1 MFGYFAIVYWLI
13 QDFGEASQ
21 AGFSI
26 GGRIMQSI
34 FMPTMAIAFAVGP
47 IAGQN
52 FGAGHGDRVRE
63 VCYKGIMLS
72 AFVMFVVTLV
82 LQFHPETIIASFS
95 EEAEVISVGAG
106 FLQIISWNF
115 VAQGI
120 IFTCSGMFQGLG
132 NTKPAMLSSASRL
145 IIFIPIAVWM
155 SKQDGFTENQI
166 WYVSVLSVTLQAVI
180 SFLLVQKEMAIKL
193 KGLQQPEAMV
203 TIPT

>member
-1 MFGYFAIVYWLI
+1 
-13 QDFGEASQ
+13 
-21 AGFSI
+21 
-26 GGRIMQSI
+26 
-34 FMPTMAIAFAVGP
+34 
-47 IAGQN
+47 
-52 FGAGHGDRVRE
+52 
-63 VCYKGIMLS
+63 
-72 AFVMFVVTLV
+72 V

-95 EEAEVISVGAG
+95 DEAEVISVGAG

-180 SFLLVQKEMAIKL
+180 SFLLVQREMKL
-193 KGLQQPEAMV
+193 KLSGMQTPAMPV
-203 TIPT
+203 TAPT